1 MFVLVV
7 YVLQRLQ
14 KLEKMNLIRR
24 SLTMINPLSPFL
36 MKSLT
41 LQRLPQLIRSNPLT
55 LMNSCTILFPRLM
68 MITPS
73 PFLIKSQTLQ
83 RFQELEKMNLVKMNL
98 TTINFLSP
106 FPMKSSTLQRLL
118 QLMKKIL
125 LSINP
130 LTPINSL
137 TIQLLRLTMINPK

>member
-1 MFVLVV
+1 
-7 YVLQRLQ
+7 
-14 KLEKMNLIRR
+14 
-24 SLTMINPLSPFL
+24 
-36 MKSLT
+36 
-41 LQRLPQLIRSNPLT
+41 
-55 LMNSCTILFPRLM
+55 MNSCTILFPRLM